1 MVVFALSL
9 PFILRSI
16 DYRALLIWQLE
27 SQLNRKV
34 ELGKASVEFFPHVR
48 ITLKGITVR
57 EPNSS
62 TPFMS
67 ADRLFVDLR
76 IFPLLARKIVVK
88 RVLLDRPMLRITR
101 GLDGKLNIADLF
113 TSRQGAVTIPMLGEQ
128 TTIAEG
134 RISFT
139 ERIHDY
145 IGGKSA
151 APNDAGRHTDGARK
165 RTLGSPK
172 PKSRSAR
179 AFP

>member
-1 MVVFALSL
+1 MSRSGRKFLWWIVLPLGVVVVFALSL

-57 EPNSS
+57 EPNSA

-76 IFPLLARKIVVK
+76 IFPLLARKIVV
-88 RVLLDRPMLRITR
+88 
-101 GLDGKLNIADLF
+101 
-113 TSRQGAVTIPMLGEQ
+113 
-128 TTIAEG
+128 
-134 RISFT
+134 
-139 ERIHDY
+139 
-145 IGGKSA
+145 
-151 APNDAGRHTDGARK
+151 
-165 RTLGSPK
+165 
-172 PKSRSAR
+172 
-179 AFP
+179 